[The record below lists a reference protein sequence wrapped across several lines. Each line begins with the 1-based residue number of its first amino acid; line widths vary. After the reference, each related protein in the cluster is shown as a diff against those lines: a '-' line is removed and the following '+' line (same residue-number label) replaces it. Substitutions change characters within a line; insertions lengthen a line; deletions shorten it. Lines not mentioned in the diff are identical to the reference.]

1 LTHEAEDGRANDNPV
16 SYLNGIRKWLAG
28 RGERG
33 ASGLEYGL
41 VMALMLVGSTAS
53 FEMMDENIEDYY
65 EESAENIGR
74 ADLSYF
80 DVTTTACQSS
90 CGTTTTTT
98 TTTEPPTTT
107 TTAPPT
113 TTTTT
118 TTTVPSTHATSQLTD
133 LSYEAFSGWKAKAR
147 IELDLPD
154 GSPLAGAEVTVTWTD
169 AEGDTRTR
177 SYTTNSAGKTGPT
190 WGRRDGDKFPM
201 TFTIDSVTYD
211 GESWTV
217 SDDTITLNAW

>member
-33 ASGLEYGL
+33 ASGL

-65 EESAENIGR
+65 QESAENIGR

-154 GSPLAGAEVTVTWTD
+154 GSPLAGAEVTVTW
-169 AEGDTRTR
+169 
-177 SYTTNSAGKTGPT
+177 
-190 WGRRDGDKFPM
+190 GRRDGDKFPM